1 MIKLITP
8 KRDLYMDGDTSN
20 PLGLFGKKGKFYEV
34 KGYGYAGED
43 IMFIDER
50 GVEHSYGVD
59 FVDADFWTV
68 DFDKGFEF
76 RTGAGDEY
84 SWIKGTVTNISNS
97 ASSDWSAKGDLELAE
112 VAVLGRSW
120 NIIRFSNQQGT
131 SIPDQSRPYENWK
144 KDIGI
149 AKFLRCLDKIN
160 TLYTEVEGIQGYL
173 DPKEG
178 LFYYNKFHLGQ
189 HSYICCKVEEDYD
202 ASFNIRIKF
211 IRHNKDTDVIKEK
224 GTLLEAFKLAAE
236 EGTLMDEVNTR
247 TDKILASFG
256 IPVEDK
262 ETFNLKCQLGSE
274 GTIVTDNLA
283 KKVYIDKQGI
293 SKGQGEAFEDKASV
307 CTSEQGIASDGGKSE
322 YYKIVLPQWLLDR
335 QEKEGYIMLED
346 LAEVMYDNDFNFV
359 NVFKA
364 QKRMF
369 EMQQGKGKKGNT
381 LEYDAT
387 KVKYYVDKQLEVFN
401 R

>member
-59 FVDADFWTV
+59 FVDTDFWTV
-68 DFDKGFEF
+68 AFDKGFNF
-76 RTGAGDEY
+76 HTSTGDEY
-84 SWIKGTVTNISNS
+84 SWIKGTVTNISNA

-112 VAVLGRSW
+112 VAILGRSW
-120 NIIRFSNQQGT
+120 NITRYSNQQET
-131 SIPDQSRPYENWK
+131 STPDQPRPYENWK
-144 KDIGI
+144 KDIGE

-211 IRHNKDTDVIKEK
+211 IRRNKDTDVIKEK

-293 SKGQGEAFEDKASV
+293 SKGQGEAFEDKATTWTDKHYDFS
-307 CTSEQGIASDGGKSE
+307 
-322 YYKIVLPQWLLDR
+322 YKLTEGDIEAGEIKIDPYFVADQWKLG
-335 QEKEGYIMLED
+335 EKDNSGVIFHILKTCSRYKCKHDEEREIKAIYGQIKR
-346 LAEVMYDNDFNFV
+346 LAEMRGVS
-359 NVFKA
+359 
-364 QKRMF
+364 
-369 EMQQGKGKKGNT
+369 
-381 LEYDAT
+381 L
-387 KVKYYVDKQLEVFN
+387 
-401 R
+401 